1 MASPRAGSLPTPE
14 EARRAFWAELRR
26 DARIIVGVL
35 AALWAILIV
44 NAAFFQG
51 GLNNLGVVPRTTR
64 GLLGILFMPVLH
76 GGVSHLFGNSIGIAL
91 LGGMVILREEA
102 DFWIVTATGWLIAG
116 LGTWTFGRASTHVGY
131 SGVIFAY
138 FGYLLFTGLFERKA
152 GAILLSLVSLAA
164 WGGMVFGVLPG
175 QPGISWEGHLFG
187 FIGGAIAAWLLARH
201 GRRAVP
207 RTRG

>member
-1 MASPRAGSLPTPE
+1 MASPRAGTLPTPD

-35 AALWAILIV
+35 AVLWAILIV
-44 NAAFFQG
+44 NAIFFQG
-51 GLNNLGVVPRTTR
+51 ALNNLGLVPRTSI
-64 GLLGILFMPVLH
+64 GLRGILTMPLLH
-76 GGVSHLFGNSIGIAL
+76 GGISHLFGNSFGIAL

-116 LGTWTFGRASTHVGY
+116 IGTWIFGRPSTHIGY

-138 FGYLLFTGLFERKA
+138 FGYLLLTGFFERKA
-152 GAILLSLVSLAA
+152 GAILLSLVSLVL

-187 FIGGAIAAWLLARH
+187 FIGGAVAAWLLARH
-201 GRRAVP
+201 GRRTALRP
-207 RTRG
+207 RA